1 MGVGF
6 VASYTVPDEEDPT
19 MQHDLLDEALEA
31 WEDARQGVIAEAE
44 NVPADRY
51 GYRPDEDVRSVRE
64 LLLHIMEVSLMMVGE
79 LTRETTDFTR
89 APFPDLLE
97 EHRGPIRGLE
107 SRDELLEALR
117 STLEEG
123 TAELREAGEIHMLGP
138 ARRFDGERGTR
149 LAWLHHGV
157 AQEMYHRGQLCT
169 YERLMGRVP
178 ALTKRIRGDG

>member
-1 MGVGF
+1 
-6 VASYTVPDEEDPT
+6 

-44 NVPADRY
+44 NVPAERY
-51 GYRPDEDVRSVRE
+51 GFRPDEDVRSVRE

-89 APFPDLLE
+89 APFPELVDA
-97 EHRGPIRGLE
+97 HRKPIRGLE
-107 SRDELLEALR
+107 SREELVEALR
-117 STLEEG
+117 ATLEDG
-123 TAELREAGEIHMLGP
+123 TARLREAGEIHMLGP

-149 LAWLHHGV
+149 LAWLHHGI

-169 YERLMGRVP
+169 YERLMGRTP
-178 ALTKRIRGDG
+178 ALTKRIRGEG